1 MIGNLFY
8 GEEYINKDKLKQLV
22 NALDGLSDDI
32 KNMDVDM
39 FAIKEPMC
47 DTPGCHAGLI
57 SIVAKELPELQEI
70 YENHIYFMSET
81 EIFYKYYVWADTLAD
96 FLGFEKMR
104 DLEDW
109 AKENPKIWGNIFGG
123 NMFKLTM
130 AFTDYLP
137 KQLTHRDII
146 NHWKQ
151 VLVNLDT
158 MTEYNYE

>member
-1 MIGNLFY
+1 
-8 GEEYINKDKLKQLV
+8 
-22 NALDGLSDDI
+22 
-32 KNMDVDM
+32 
-39 FAIKEPMC
+39 
-47 DTPGCHAGLI
+47 
-57 SIVAKELPELQEI
+57 
-70 YENHIYFMSET
+70 
-81 EIFYKYYVWADTLAD
+81 
-96 FLGFEKMR
+96 MR

-130 AFTDYLP
+130 AFTNDEY

>member
-1 MIGNLFY
+1 M
-8 GEEYINKDKLKQLV
+8 NKNKLKQFV
-22 NALDGLSDDI
+22 SALDSLSDYV

-39 FAIKEPMC
+39 FAIEEPLC
-47 DTPGCHAGLI
+47 GTPGCHAGLI
-57 SIVAKELPELQEI
+57 SIVAKDLPELQEI

-81 EIFYKYYVWADTLAD
+81 EIFYKYFVWADTLAD

-109 AKENPKIWGNIFGG
+109 AKENPKFWGNIFGG

-130 AFTDYLP
+130 AFNNSQF
-137 KQLTHRDII
+137 KKLTHIDII

-151 VLVNLDT
+151 VLKNI
-158 MTEYNYE
+158 

>member
-1 MIGNLFY
+1 M
-8 GEEYINKDKLKQLV
+8 NKNKLKQFV
-22 NALDGLSDDI
+22 NALDELSDEV

-39 FAIKEPMC
+39 FAIEEPLC
-47 DTPGCHAGLI
+47 GTPGCHAGLI
-57 SIVAKELPELQEI
+57 SIVAKYLPELQEI

-81 EIFYKYYVWADTLAD
+81 EIFYKYFVWADTLAD

-130 AFTDYLP
+130 AFNNSQF
-137 KQLTHRDII
+137 KKLTHIDII

-151 VLVNLDT
+151 VLKKVEEEGVKND
-158 MTEYNYE
+158 EQE

>member
-1 MIGNLFY
+1 M
-8 GEEYINKDKLKQLV
+8 NKNKLKQFV
-22 NALDGLSDDI
+22 NALDELSDYV

-39 FAIKEPMC
+39 FAIEEPLC
-47 DTPGCHAGLI
+47 GTPGCHAGLI
-57 SIVAKELPELQEI
+57 SIVAKDLPELQEI

-81 EIFYKYYVWADTLAD
+81 EIFYKYFVWADTLAD

-130 AFTDYLP
+130 AFTHSQF
-137 KQLTHRDII
+137 KKLTHIDII

-151 VLVNLDT
+151 VLVNI
-158 MTEYNYE
+158 EA

>member
-1 MIGNLFY
+1 MK
-8 GEEYINKDKLKQLV
+8 KDKLEELV
-22 NALDGLSDDI
+22 NALDGLSDEVKDW
-32 KNMDVDM
+32 DVKM
-39 FAIKEPMC
+39 ESGEKPAC
-47 DTPGCHAGLI
+47 DTPGCHAGLV
-57 SIVAKELPELQEI
+57 SIVAQELPELQEI
-70 YENHIYFMSET
+70 YENHFYFMSET
-81 EIFYKYYVWADTLAD
+81 EIFYKYDVWAHTLAD
-96 FLGFEKMR
+96 FLGFEKRR

-137 KQLTHRDII
+137 KQLTHRDLI

-158 MTEYNYE
+158 MTEYDYE